1 MLSTSKRVRTPTL
14 THHSRVFEGGERA
27 NFESE
32 DVFETAEKKKLFLKA
47 KFDELSQDKRKLGKA
62 MDKKRRKTSQKE
74 KKQMPRT
81 R

>member
-1 MLSTSKRVRTPTL
+1 M
-14 THHSRVFEGGERA
+14 
-27 NFESE
+27 
-32 DVFETAEKKKLFLKA
+32 FLKA